1 MDDSSAWAE
10 FRKGRGESVEQER
23 EEHMLEPEEK
33 QHVCRRAS
41 SPLFLEGQVS
51 VGMGDVFRR

>member
-1 MDDSSAWAE
+1 M
-10 FRKGRGESVEQER
+10 EQER